1 MEPEINH
8 AAVYRELIIATR
20 ALTVVACVLSVVA
33 AFIYIAP
40 GA

>member
-8 AAVYRELIIATR
+8 AAVYQELIIATR
-20 ALTVVACVLSVVA
+20 ALSVLAFVLSIVA
-33 AFIYIAP
+33 AFVYIAP